1 MFFFL
6 VHTNLQVCIS
16 ISKALHGPKP
26 STSSMTM
33 GQTIR
38 SQASALHPHRSNGM
52 VVEFYPVSLHSMT
65 SNISLFIK
73 HGVAT
78 QSINDFT
85 KLTTKKKRNG
95 SDEERVHKVF
105 AMLEA
110 LLLATAPQSS
120 SGIYARRAQHP
131 CPSRSWCR

>member
-1 MFFFL
+1 MTDETLMFFFL

-52 VVEFYPVSLHSMT
+52 VVEFYPVSLHSMA

-85 KLTTKKKRNG
+85 KLTTKKK
-95 SDEERVHKVF
+95 KK
-105 AMLEA
+105 
-110 LLLATAPQSS
+110 
-120 SGIYARRAQHP
+120 
-131 CPSRSWCR
+131 W